1 MDFAFGF
8 RFNLGG
14 LVCISGRASLL
25 EGRIIMRFY
34 TIKVPRFIAKILET
48 IFGIAKK

>member
-1 MDFAFGF
+1 
-8 RFNLGG
+8 
-14 LVCISGRASLL
+14 
-25 EGRIIMRFY
+25 MRFY